1 MRLDCP
7 SNTLTVS
14 LQKSTKASFDV
25 AWKIARSKKAHNIG
39 EELIKPAAISM
50 VRTVSEDEIANKL
63 ELIPLSDNTVKRR
76 IDLMSENILK
86 QVVNQVIAANT
97 FSIHTVYIQNNA
109 QLMVFI
115 RYRSTDDFREKILF
129 REPLLTTETGLDIFN
144 KVDGFFQKNNLAWCN
159 CVGI

>member
-14 LQKSTKASFDV
+14 LQKTTKASFDV

-50 VRTVSEDEIANKL
+50 VRTVCGDDIANKL

-86 QVVNQVIAANT
+86 QLIFQVIAANK
-97 FSIHTVYIQNNA
+97 FNINLI
-109 QLMVFI
+109 
-115 RYRSTDDFREKILF
+115 
-129 REPLLTTETGLDIFN
+129 LDIMYSIYL
-144 KVDGFFQKNNLAWCN
+144 QILS
-159 CVGI
+159 